1 MKILHVSILL
11 LMLLGSESRAD
22 EAILQGKV
30 RDNNTHREIAEVN
43 IYIDG
48 FKIGTTSDISGKFSL
63 KIPRL
68 ISGMAVVFQHVA
80 YDTLILEVEK
90 ALHQKNFYLQ
100 ERVIPLPSVEVEA
113 EAEKWEIKKDLP
125 QSISVFQAR
134 DFEFKG
140 YSDAGDLLRTDY
152 AVQIDEELNGKKLAT
167 IRGGNPDEV
176 IVLYNGIRMNSN
188 YDNTFDLSLIEL
200 VDIKR
205 FEVIRGSNTSLYG
218 PEAFSG
224 VINIIPQLYRDYKV
238 RFKQRIGSYNSG
250 DWSLGLNQNLKRF
263 NVNYSIRKGAATR
276 DFAEE
281 ERTNAQLLNKI
292 EHHQANLVYSN
303 QDSPNRPIVNELGL
317 MYIRTRQDFENQLDD
332 ESLLNFNQM
341 LSLHYTGNWGKLKD
355 INISGAYQWLD
366 EQQFLVVG
374 QHYLDREIADRSIN
388 LKAQKDFNLNLFDL
402 FFGYQYRFGDLQ
414 YLDDRRGLNEVPL
427 GIQEANLNR
436 THHGIAAIGKF
447 KGPTG
452 STFIDKMHFDLSLRY
467 DRVRDQQSDSELRGD
482 PATTLDDSTG
492 IFKENNWDDLTVKI
506 SSNFGGGTANFAFN
520 IFMNYGTN
528 IKFPTLLQQISTPRA
543 LTNQPYD
550 EEAQLKPEKNRSTE
564 LGMVFMREMREHP
577 NVFGWELEFSY
588 FSNSYENKFR
598 VYYTPGIPIAFY
610 DNVPVASL
618 SGIEIKPSLFL
629 FRKKVITEFGFSKYN
644 ISEKSAFPFK
654 YDFKYVL
661 NMMIDHAGYGLH
673 LMLFKEGEQSGW
685 IRQNSGVLA
694 EVKLPVYSNLDVHLN
709 KTIDIRSFKMF
720 FNASFRNILATEFVV
735 NGLALRDRRY
745 FLTAGVQY

>member
-1 MKILHVSILL
+1 MNVKKITILCL
-11 LMLLGSESRAD
+11 FLLGTVVQGTEV
-22 EAILQGKV
+22 ILQGKV
-30 RDNNTHREIAEVN
+30 RDNNTYREIPEVN
-43 IYIDG
+43 IFIRG
-48 FKIGTTSDISGKFSL
+48 FKIGTTSDISGKFYL
-63 KIPRL
+63 KIPRTL
-68 ISGMAVVFQHVA
+68 PGMEVVFQHVA
-80 YDTLILEVEK
+80 YDTLTLSVEET
-90 ALHQKNFYLQ
+90 LNRNNFYLQ

-125 QSISVFQAR
+125 QSITVFKAR

-140 YSDAGDLLRTDY
+140 YTDAGDLLRTDY

-176 IVLYNGIRMNSN
+176 IILYNGIRMNSN

-205 FEVIRGSNTSLYG
+205 FEVIRGSNTTLYG

-224 VINIIPQLYRDYKV
+224 VINIIPQLHRDYKI

-250 DWSLGLNQNLKRF
+250 DWTLGLNQNF
-263 NVNYSIRKGAATR
+263 NKFNASYSIRQGAATR

-303 QDSPNRPIVNELGL
+303 LDSPTPPIFSEMGF

-341 LSLHYTGNWGKLKD
+341 VSLHYKGNWGSVRD

-366 EQQFLVVG
+366 EQQFLVIG
-374 QHYLDREIADRSIN
+374 QNYLDREIADRSLS
-388 LKAQKDFNLNLFDL
+388 LKAQKDFTLDLFDL
-402 FFGYQYRFGDLQ
+402 FFGYQFRYGDLQ
-414 YLDDRRGLNEVPL
+414 YLDDRTGLDEIPI
-427 GIQEANLNR
+427 GIQASNLTR
-436 THHGIAAIGKF
+436 THHGFATIAKF

-452 STFIDKMHFDLSLRY
+452 STFIDQMNFDMSLRY
-467 DRVRDQQSDSELRGD
+467 DRVRDQQTDSELRGIPVTNNND
-482 PATTLDDSTG
+482 TTG
-492 IFKENNWDDLTVKI
+492 IFNENDWDDLTVKI
-506 SSNFGGGTANFAFN
+506 SSNFGGGTGHFAFN
-520 IFMNYGTN
+520 VFMNYGTN
-528 IKFPTLLQQISTPRA
+528 VKFPTLLQQISTPKA

-550 EEAQLKPEKNRSTE
+550 EDAQLKPEKNRSTE
-564 LGMVFMREMREHP
+564 LGMVFMREIRQHP
-577 NVFGWELEFSY
+577 NVFGWEVQFSY
-588 FSNSYENKFR
+588 FRNSYENKFR

-618 SGIEIKPSLFL
+618 SGIEIKPALFL
-629 FRKKVITEFGFSKYN
+629 LKKKVITEFGFSKYN

-661 NMMIDHAGYGLH
+661 NFMVDHAGYGLH
-673 LMLFKEGEQSGW
+673 VMLFKEGEQSGW
-685 IRQNSGVLA
+685 IRQNNGILA
-694 EVKLPVYSNLDVHLN
+694 EVLLPSYSNLDLHLN
-709 KTIDIRSFKMF
+709 KTIDIKSFKLF
-720 FNASFRNILATEFVV
+720 FNASFRNIMATEFVV

-745 FLTAGVQY
+745 FLTAGIQY